1 MKITYV
7 HWILLAP
14 KVTTAPSHVE
24 EPKAPTEK
32 EPDKKITTMG
42 GLQKPKPDVEERATR
57 GMIYPRLR
65 YCRATLG
72 V

>member
-1 MKITYV
+1 VKITYV

-32 EPDKKITTMG
+32 EPDKKITIMG
-42 GLQKPKPDVEERATR
+42 GLQETKSDVEEGAT
-57 GMIYPRLR
+57 
-65 YCRATLG
+65 
-72 V
+72 